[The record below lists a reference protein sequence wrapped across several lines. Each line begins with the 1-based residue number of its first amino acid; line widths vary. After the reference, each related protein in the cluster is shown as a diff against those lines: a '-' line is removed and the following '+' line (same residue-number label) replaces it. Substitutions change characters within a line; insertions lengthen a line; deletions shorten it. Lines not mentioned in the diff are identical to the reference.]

1 MGVINVYLSASIKV
15 TRRAKDGKDAVSYE
29 ILLDTDSV
37 VLKSDTKQFETH
49 KLGDVHFMY
58 HQGSY
63 MEDMTM
69 RIIDTYSYIIL
80 YYGYEA
86 KKDENG
92 KPVLGSDGKPVMEYK
107 AITYSSNEGVTD
119 IWNTMQMN
127 VGDDAECYGMK
138 YIWYDKNLPDSD
150 DAMFE
155 KIWSKLD
162 GIPPKELG
170 IKILATK
177 MFTVRREAD
186 SIQSSDVV
194 FGIGTKTQQPTSWIT
209 NFGGLTLAEGKYV
222 WTCTKITLTNGT
234 TYYTGAYCLGECY
247 DFAHVDELYALGS
260 SATKSPDIDSSL
272 GVNIWQSSY
281 TPKKGMYLWTCV
293 RVTYNSN
300 TPPYYLNKKC
310 VSYFPNDGTNGTKF
324 TPKGTAYGHYTAS
337 SKMPKPSD
345 DVLGLLYLV
354 DKVDTLLTPINTPCV
369 VWWKSFSA
377 GSYMLSYDA
386 AEEGDA
392 YNVDSTLWVHNGT
405 VWKDF
410 GSIQGPKGDDGEDAL
425 NIELST
431 DKILF
436 DYYEG
441 NFDPQNKSI
450 TLVVRQGGNVI
461 KSSEYNVKIVS
472 SQNFDIRTGN
482 KLTIE
487 KQDSSCTLNCYANG
501 VATYSY
507 TYDDG
512 ASFVSY
518 PASSCSIKI
527 SVEYNGITYFKEISI
542 EVSFVKMYGGL
553 AYDTESLSST
563 YGELV
568 GEGGRLDQM
577 ETVIAQNASEIKLTA
592 TKTDGLEKQYSEI
605 KVQYNRI
612 NISVGNINDGLAR
625 TGINLTNGS
634 ISMTA
639 NKFILYNNNKDEVFS
654 ADENGNGVFK
664 GKVTATS
671 GNIGGLEIYNDSYE
685 LGGNTF
691 KYKGLIY
698 ENKLY
703 EGYIPNR
710 SVNLNDRYI
719 YIGYG
724 DSGFGGYF
732 VAGNTINST
741 TTVGGQTELSLGT
754 FLVVELHTDN
764 SKTMQSATA
773 GRFTA
778 SSNENGTARAL
789 ELNAYGGKENYA
801 VDAGNGDIQ
810 AQNGDFRAQN
820 GDFIA
825 EKGAFIGVHRG
836 NVTKIYNSDYTLKK
850 TDSTIIC
857 NNTTKDISIY
867 LPSDAVVGTF
877 YRIIKKGKTVTLIS
891 SNKNIGVVNNIDLKS
906 SVSSGT
912 AREWINCLW
921 DGDCWNVEM
930 SRS

>member
-1 MGVINVYLSASIKV
+1 MGVIDVYLSASIKV

-107 AITYSSNEGVTD
+107 AISYSSNEGITD
-119 IWNTMQMN
+119 IWDTMQIN

-150 DAMFE
+150 EAMFE

-186 SIQSSDVV
+186 SIRSSDVV

-234 TYYTGAYCLGECY
+234 SYYTGAYCIGECY
-247 DFAHVDELYALGS
+247 DFAQIEELYALS
-260 SATKSPDIDSSL
+260 DSSTNPPKDA
-272 GVNIWQSSY
+272 VFSSSY
-281 TPKKGMYLWTCV
+281 KVVKGKYLWSCV
-293 RVTYNSN
+293 KVTYNNSN
-300 TPPYYLNKKC
+300 ISYLNKKC
-310 VSYFPNDGTNGTKF
+310 VSYFPNDGVNGTNGTSF
-324 TPKGTAYGHYTAS
+324 NLLGTAAGHMKTWV
-337 SKMPKPSD
+337 KPSPF
-345 DVLGLLYLV
+345 LWNTIYLV
-354 DKVDTLLTPINTPCV
+354 DGVNGGYPMTYKITTEGV
-369 VWWKSFSA
+369 KSA
-377 GSYMLSYDA
+377 KA
-386 AEEGDA
+386 NVGDA
-392 YNVDSTLWVHNGT
+392 YIIDGNLWVANTTEWVNVGN
-405 VWKDF
+405 
-410 GSIQGPKGDDGEDAL
+410 IQGAPGEPGQDGEDAL

-472 SQNFDIRTGN
+472 AQNFDIRTGN

-487 KQDSSCTLNCYANG
+487 KQDSSCALNCYANG

-568 GEGGRLDQM
+568 GEGGRLEQM

-592 TKTDGLEKQYSEI
+592 TKTDDLEKQYSEI
-605 KVQYNRI
+605 KVQYNTI

-654 ADENGNGVFK
+654 ADENGNGIFK
-664 GKVTATS
+664 GTITAT
-671 GNIGGLEIYNDSYE
+671 GGSFGSLQMTSYTDGTGFE
-685 LGGNTF
+685 F
-691 KYKGLIY
+691 
-698 ENKLY
+698 
-703 EGYIPNR
+703 
-710 SVNLNDRYI
+710 
-719 YIGYG
+719 YG
-724 DSGFGGYF
+724 MH
-732 VAGNTINST
+732 A
-741 TTVGGQTELSLGT
+741 
-754 FLVVELHTDN
+754 HTDGTPIIAASTYTLDYQGLYVGSGLQDNGGSVRIGNNGRKTAGVFSWDNGVINVDADN
-764 SKTMQSATA
+764 SGVSNADISGIGVNVVGNSSHSAIGMKVSAT
-773 GRFTA
+773 
-778 SSNENGTARAL
+778 
-789 ELNAYGGKENYA
+789 GGKNNYA
-801 VDAGNGDIQ
+801 VDAINGDIR
-810 AQNGDFRAQN
+810 AKNGDFRAEN
-820 GDFIA
+820 
-825 EKGAFIGVHRG
+825 GAFIGVHRG
-836 NVTKIYNSDYTLKK
+836 NVTKISSDYTLKK

-867 LPSDAVVGTF
+867 LPSDAVVGTI
-877 YRIIKKGKTVTLIS
+877 YRIIKKGKTVTLQS

-921 DGDCWNVEM
+921 DGDCWNIEM

>member
-15 TRRAKDGKDAVSYE
+15 TRRAKDGKDGVGITSADVVFAQSKSNTNPPADADVWKTQVDELSLVDGYLWSGTK
-29 ILLDTDSV
+29 IIYSNKKIAITGKYCIGSTRDYTDI
-37 VLKSDTKQFETH
+37 E
-49 KLGDVHFMY
+49 
-58 HQGSY
+58 
-63 MEDMTM
+63 E
-69 RIIDTYSYIIL
+69 L
-80 YYGYEA
+80 YYLSDSGDKIPTNVTFQPSFKPEKGKYLWTCIRYRFKAQSGSAENTNWVYSTPTCAGYF
-86 KKDENG
+86 
-92 KPVLGSDGKPVMEYK
+92 
-107 AITYSSNEGVTD
+107 
-119 IWNTMQMN
+119 
-127 VGDDAECYGMK
+127 GDDGV
-138 YIWYDKNLPDSD
+138 S
-150 DAMFE
+150 
-155 KIWSKLD
+155 
-162 GIPPKELG
+162 
-170 IKILATK
+170 
-177 MFTVRREAD
+177 V
-186 SIQSSDVV
+186 QSSDVV
-194 FGIGTKTQQPTSWIT
+194 FAIGESKTTAPATGWIT

-222 WTCTKITLTNGT
+222 WTCTKTTLTDGDS
-234 TYYTGAYCLGECY
+234 YYTGAYCLGECY
-247 DFAHVDELYALGS
+247 DFAQVDELYALGS

-310 VSYFPNDGTNGTKF
+310 VSYFPADGTNGTKF

-354 DKVDTLLTPINTPCV
+354 DKVDTLLTPINKPCV
-369 VWWKSFSA
+369 VWWRSLSA
-377 GSYMLSYDA
+377 GSYILSYDV

-392 YNVDSTLWVHNGT
+392 YNVGGTLWVHNGT

-431 DKILF
+431 EKILF

-441 NFDPQNKSI
+441 NFDPQNKAI

-472 SQNFDIRTGN
+472 AQNFDIRTGN

-568 GEGGRLDQM
+568 GEGGRLEQM

-592 TKTDGLEKQYSEI
+592 TKTDDLEKQYSEI
-605 KVQYNRI
+605 KVQYNTI

-639 NKFILYNNNKDEVFS
+639 NKFILRNNNKEEVFS
-654 ADENGNGVFK
+654 ADADGNGIFK

-671 GNIGGLEIYNDSYE
+671 GYIGGCEIYDDSYE
-685 LGGNTF
+685 IEGTSFNH
-691 KYKGLIY
+691 KGLRYQIDAD
-698 ENKLY
+698 
-703 EGYIPNR
+703 GYMPQHV
-710 SVNLNDRYI
+710 VNMRDRGFYV
-719 YIGYG
+719 GYG
-724 DSGFGGYF
+724 DSAMGGYF
-732 VAGNTINST
+732 RVGKTDVMVVSSGGKKELSYGYFFEVSMT
-741 TTVGGQTELSLGT
+741 TTASVTG
-754 FLVVELHTDN
+754 
-764 SKTMQSATA
+764 QSAYA
-773 GRFTA
+773 AKLKAA
-778 SSNENGTARAL
+778 SNASGKATAL
-789 ELNAYGGKENYA
+789 EANAYGGKENYA
-801 VDAGNGDIQ
+801 VDAINGDIRV
-810 AQNGDFRAQN
+810 QNGDFRAEN
-820 GDFIA
+820 
-825 EKGAFIGVHRG
+825 GAFIGVHRG

-877 YRIIKKGKTVTLIS
+877 YRIIKNGKTVTLIS
-891 SNKNIGVVNNIDLKS
+891 ANKNIGVVNNIDLKS

>member
-1 MGVINVYLSASIKV
+1 MTNNDFVARGSAWIQ
-15 TRRAKDGKDAVSYE
+15 RAPENGKDGVSYE

-63 MEDMTM
+63 MEDMTQ
-69 RIIDTYSYIIL
+69 RIIETYSYIIL
-80 YYGYEA
+80 YYGYE
-86 KKDENG
+86 G
-92 KPVLGSDGKPVMEYK
+92 GVYK
-107 AITYSSNEGVTD
+107 AISYSSNEGVTD

-127 VGDDAECYGMK
+127 VGDDADCYGMK
-138 YIWYDKNLPDSD
+138 YIWYDKNLPDND
-150 DAMFE
+150 EAMFE

-162 GIPPKELG
+162 GIPPTELG

-222 WTCTKITLTNGT
+222 WTCTKTTLTNGT

-247 DFAHVDELYALGS
+247 DFAQVVELYALS
-260 SATKSPDIDSSL
+260 DSSTNPPKDA
-272 GVNIWQSSY
+272 VFSSSY
-281 TPKKGMYLWTCV
+281 KVVKGKYLWSCV
-293 RVTYNSN
+293 KVTYNDTNIS
-300 TPPYYLNKKC
+300 YLNKKC
-310 VSYFPNDGTNGTKF
+310 VSYFPKDGTNGTKF
-324 TPKGTAYGHYTAS
+324 TPKGIAYGHYTAS

-345 DVLGLLYLV
+345 DILGLLYLV
-354 DKVDTLLTPINTPCV
+354 DKVDTTLKPINSPCV
-369 VWWKSFSA
+369 AWWRSISA
-377 GSYMLSYDA
+377 GSYILANDA

-392 YNVDSTLWVHNGT
+392 YNVGGTLWVHNGT

-431 DKILF
+431 EKILF

-441 NFDPQNKSI
+441 NFDPQNKAI

-472 SQNFDIRTGN
+472 AQNFDISTGN

-512 ASFVSY
+512 ASYVSY

-527 SVEYNGITYFKEISI
+527 SIEYNGITYFKEISI

-568 GEGGRLDQM
+568 GKGGRLEQM

-592 TKTDGLEKQYSEI
+592 SKTDGLEKQYSEI
-605 KVQYNRI
+605 KVQYDRI

-625 TGINLTNGS
+625 TGINITDGT
-634 ISMTA
+634 IKMTA
-639 NKFILYNNNKDEVFS
+639 ANFNLVNNNGVPTLGVDAF
-654 ADENGNGVFK
+654 GNCSFTG
-664 GKVTATS
+664 TINAT
-671 GNIGGLEIYNDSYE
+671 
-685 LGGNTF
+685 GGNFGSLQMTSF
-691 KYKGLIY
+691 TDATGF
-698 ENKLY
+698 EF
-703 EGYIPNR
+703 
-710 SVNLNDRYI
+710 
-719 YIGYG
+719 YG
-724 DSGFGGYF
+724 MS
-732 VAGNTINST
+732 A
-741 TTVGGQTELSLGT
+741 
-754 FLVVELHTDN
+754 HTDGTSIIAASTYRLDYQGLYVGSGLRNNGGSVHIGNRGGITDGDFSWDEGVVNVEADN
-764 SKTMQSATA
+764 SGASNADISGIGVNVVGNPSHSAIGMKVSAT
-773 GRFTA
+773 
-778 SSNENGTARAL
+778 
-789 ELNAYGGKENYA
+789 GGKNNYA
-801 VDAGNGDIQ
+801 IYAE
-810 AQNGDFRAQN
+810 NGDFRAEN
-820 GDFIA
+820 
-825 EKGAFIGVHRG
+825 GAFVGVHRD

-850 TDSTIIC
+850 TDSTIVC

-877 YRIIKKGKTVTLIS
+877 YRIIKKGKTVTLQS
-891 SNKNIGVVNNIDLKS
+891 ANKNIGVVNNIDLKS

>member
-1 MGVINVYLSASIKV
+1 MTKKDFVARGSAWIQ
-15 TRRAKDGKDAVSYE
+15 RAPEDGKDGVGITSADVVFAQSKSNTNPPSDADVWKTNVKELPLVDGYLWSGTK
-29 ILLDTDSV
+29 IVYSNSNGKSVITGKYCIGSTRDYTDI
-37 VLKSDTKQFETH
+37 E
-49 KLGDVHFMY
+49 
-58 HQGSY
+58 
-63 MEDMTM
+63 E
-69 RIIDTYSYIIL
+69 L
-80 YYGYEA
+80 YYLSDSGDKIPTNVTFQPSFKPEKGKYLWTCIRYRFKAPSGSAENTNWVYSTPTCAGYF
-86 KKDENG
+86 
-92 KPVLGSDGKPVMEYK
+92 
-107 AITYSSNEGVTD
+107 
-119 IWNTMQMN
+119 
-127 VGDDAECYGMK
+127 GDDGV
-138 YIWYDKNLPDSD
+138 S
-150 DAMFE
+150 
-155 KIWSKLD
+155 
-162 GIPPKELG
+162 
-170 IKILATK
+170 
-177 MFTVRREAD
+177 V
-186 SIQSSDVV
+186 QSSDVV
-194 FGIGTKTQQPTSWIT
+194 FAISESKTTAPTTGWIT
-209 NFGGLTLAEGKYV
+209 NFGGLTLTEGKYV
-222 WTCTKITLTNGT
+222 WTCTKTTLTDGDS
-234 TYYTGAYCLGECY
+234 YYTGAYCLGECY
-247 DFAHVDELYALGS
+247 DFAQVDELYALGS

-272 GVNIWQSSY
+272 GINIWQSSY

-310 VSYFPNDGTNGTKF
+310 VSYFPTDGTNGTKF

-354 DKVDTLLTPINTPCV
+354 DKVDTLLTPINKPCV
-369 VWWKSFSA
+369 VWWRSLSA
-377 GSYMLSYDA
+377 GSYILSYDV

-392 YNVDSTLWVHNGT
+392 YNVDGTLCVHNGT

-431 DKILF
+431 EKILF

-441 NFDPQNKSI
+441 NFDRQNKAI

-472 SQNFDIRTGN
+472 AQNFDIRTGN

-501 VATYSY
+501 VTTYSY

-512 ASFVSY
+512 ASYVSY

-568 GEGGRLDQM
+568 GKGGRLEQM

-605 KVQYNRI
+605 KVQYDRI

-625 TGINLTNGS
+625 TGINITDGT
-634 ISMTA
+634 IKMTA
-639 NKFILYNNNKDEVFS
+639 ANFNLVNNNGVPTLGVDAF
-654 ADENGNGVFK
+654 GNCSFTG
-664 GKVTATS
+664 TINAT
-671 GNIGGLEIYNDSYE
+671 
-685 LGGNTF
+685 GGNFGSLQMTSF
-691 KYKGLIY
+691 TDATGF
-698 ENKLY
+698 EF
-703 EGYIPNR
+703 
-710 SVNLNDRYI
+710 
-719 YIGYG
+719 YG
-724 DSGFGGYF
+724 MS
-732 VAGNTINST
+732 A
-741 TTVGGQTELSLGT
+741 
-754 FLVVELHTDN
+754 HTDGTSIIAASTYRLDYQGLYVGSGLRNNGGSVHIGNRGGITDGDFSWDEGVVNVEADN
-764 SKTMQSATA
+764 SGASNADISGIGVNVVGNPSHSTIGMKVSAT
-773 GRFTA
+773 
-778 SSNENGTARAL
+778 
-789 ELNAYGGKENYA
+789 GGKNNYA
-801 VDAGNGDIQ
+801 IYAS
-810 AQNGDFRAQN
+810 N

-825 EKGAFIGVHRG
+825 QNGAFVGVHRD
-836 NVTKIYNSDYTLKK
+836 NVTKISSDYTLKK
-850 TDSTIIC
+850 TDSTIVC

-877 YRIIKKGKTVTLIS
+877 YRIIKKGKTVTLQS
-891 SNKNIGVVNNIDLKS
+891 ANKNIGVVNNIDLKS

>member
-1 MGVINVYLSASIKV
+1 MGVIDVYLSASIKV
-15 TRRAKDGKDAVSYE
+15 TRRAKDGKDGVGITSADVVFAQSKSNTNPPA
-29 ILLDTDSV
+29 DTDV
-37 VLKSDTKQFETH
+37 WKTKVDELSLVDGYLWSGT
-49 KLGDVHFMY
+49 KIIYSNKKIAITGKY
-58 HQGSY
+58 CIGSTRDY
-63 MEDMTM
+63 TDIEE
-69 RIIDTYSYIIL
+69 L
-80 YYGYEA
+80 YYLSDSGDKIPTNVTFQPSFKPEKGKYLWTCIRYRFKAQSGSAENTNWVYSTPTCAGYF
-86 KKDENG
+86 
-92 KPVLGSDGKPVMEYK
+92 
-107 AITYSSNEGVTD
+107 
-119 IWNTMQMN
+119 
-127 VGDDAECYGMK
+127 GDDGV
-138 YIWYDKNLPDSD
+138 S
-150 DAMFE
+150 
-155 KIWSKLD
+155 
-162 GIPPKELG
+162 
-170 IKILATK
+170 
-177 MFTVRREAD
+177 V
-186 SIQSSDVV
+186 QSSDVV
-194 FGIGTKTQQPTSWIT
+194 FAISESKTTAPTTGWIT

-222 WTCTKITLTNGT
+222 WTCTKTTLTDGDS
-234 TYYTGAYCLGECY
+234 YYTGAYCLGECY
-247 DFAHVDELYALGS
+247 DFAQVEELYALGS

-300 TPPYYLNKKC
+300 TLPYYLNKKC
-310 VSYFPNDGTNGTKF
+310 VSYFPTDGTNGTKF

-354 DKVDTLLTPINTPCV
+354 DKVDTTLKPINSPCV
-369 VWWKSFSA
+369 AWWRSISA
-377 GSYMLSYDA
+377 GSYVLAYDA

-392 YNVDSTLWVHNGT
+392 YNVDGTLWVHNGT

-431 DKILF
+431 EKILF

-441 NFDPQNKSI
+441 NFDPQNKAI

-472 SQNFDIRTGN
+472 AQNFDIRTGN

-501 VATYSY
+501 VTTYSY

-512 ASFVSY
+512 ASYVSY

-568 GEGGRLDQM
+568 GKGGRLEQM

-605 KVQYNRI
+605 KVQYNTI
-612 NISVGNINDGLAR
+612 NISVGNINNGLAR
-625 TGINLTNGS
+625 TGINLTDGS
-634 ISMTA
+634 ITMTA
-639 NKFILYNNNKDEVFS
+639 NKFKLYNNNKDEVFS
-654 ADENGNGVFK
+654 ADENGNGIFK

-671 GNIGGLEIYNDSYE
+671 GYIGGCEIYDDSYDIE
-685 LGGNTF
+685 GTSFNH
-691 KYKGLIY
+691 KGLRYQIDAD
-698 ENKLY
+698 
-703 EGYIPNR
+703 GYMPQHV
-710 SVNLNDRYI
+710 VNMRDRGFYV
-719 YIGYG
+719 GYG
-724 DSGFGGYF
+724 DSAMGGYF
-732 VAGNTINST
+732 RVGKTDIMVVSSGGKKELSYGYFFEVSMT
-741 TTVGGQTELSLGT
+741 TTASVTG
-754 FLVVELHTDN
+754 
-764 SKTMQSATA
+764 QSANA
-773 GRFTA
+773 AKLKAA
-778 SSNENGTARAL
+778 SNASGIATAL
-789 ELNAYGGKENYA
+789 EANAYGGKENYA
-801 VDAGNGDIQ
+801 VDAINGDIRV
-810 AQNGDFRAQN
+810 QNGDFRAEN
-820 GDFIA
+820 
-825 EKGAFIGVHRG
+825 GAFIGVHRG

-850 TDSTIIC
+850 TDSTIVC

-877 YRIIKKGKTVTLIS
+877 YRIIKKGKTVTLQS
-891 SNKNIGVVNNIDLKS
+891 ANKNIGVVNNIDLKS

-912 AREWINCLW
+912 AREWINCLF

>member
-1 MGVINVYLSASIKV
+1 MTKKDFVARGSAWIQ
-15 TRRAKDGKDAVSYE
+15 RAPEDGKDGVGITSADVVFAQSKSNTNPPA
-29 ILLDTDSV
+29 DTDVWKTNVKELPLVDGYLWSGTKIVYSNSNGKSV
-37 VLKSDTKQFETH
+37 ITGK
-49 KLGDVHFMY
+49 Y
-58 HQGSY
+58 CIGSTRDY
-63 MEDMTM
+63 TDIEE
-69 RIIDTYSYIIL
+69 L
-80 YYGYEA
+80 YYLSDSGDKIPTNVTFQPSFKPEKGKYLWTCIRYRFKAPSGSAENTNWVYSTPTCAGYF
-86 KKDENG
+86 
-92 KPVLGSDGKPVMEYK
+92 
-107 AITYSSNEGVTD
+107 
-119 IWNTMQMN
+119 
-127 VGDDAECYGMK
+127 GDDGV
-138 YIWYDKNLPDSD
+138 S
-150 DAMFE
+150 
-155 KIWSKLD
+155 
-162 GIPPKELG
+162 
-170 IKILATK
+170 
-177 MFTVRREAD
+177 V
-186 SIQSSDVV
+186 QSSDVV
-194 FGIGTKTQQPTSWIT
+194 FAISESKTTAPTTGWIT
-209 NFGGLTLAEGKYV
+209 NFGGLTLTEGKYV
-222 WTCTKITLTNGT
+222 WTCTKTTLTDGDS
-234 TYYTGAYCLGECY
+234 YYTGAYCLGECY
-247 DFAHVDELYALGS
+247 DFAQVDELYALGS

-293 RVTYNSN
+293 RVIYNSN

-310 VSYFPNDGTNGTKF
+310 VSYFPADGTNGTKF

-354 DKVDTLLTPINTPCV
+354 DKVDTLLTPINKPCV
-369 VWWKSFSA
+369 VWWRSLSA
-377 GSYMLSYDA
+377 GSYILSYDV

-392 YNVDSTLWVHNGT
+392 YNVGGTLWVHNGT

-436 DYYEG
+436 SWDSK
-441 NFDPQNKSI
+441 NKSYDVATKDI
-450 TLVVRQGGNVI
+450 TLVVKQGNNI
-461 KSSEYNVKIVS
+461 INIDDYTI
-472 SQNFDIRTGN
+472 NFQAVENFELGSNNKNIRT
-482 KLTIE
+482 
-487 KQDSSCTLNCYANG
+487 
-501 VATYSY
+501 
-507 TYDDG
+507 DG
-512 ASFVSY
+512 ASDGYTYNISVYSAGIAMQKYTFNASVNDKKQTVEY
-518 PASSCSIKI
+518 PASSCSVKMLIT
-527 SVEYNGITYFKEISI
+527 YNGITYTKIITI
-542 EVSFVKMYGGL
+542 EVSFVQMYGDL
-553 AYDTESLSST
+553 AWNTEQLSST
-563 YGELV
+563 YGELTNGFDGTLV
-568 GEGGRLDQM
+568 QM
-577 ETVIAQNASEIKLTA
+577 ETRVNQNAKKITLEA
-592 TKTDGLEKQYSEI
+592 TKTIGDKLEKSGVYIESGKILAKTNNFE
-605 KVQYNRI
+605 VQNSNGDI
-612 NISVGNINDGLAR
+612 TFTIDNDG
-625 TGINLTNGS
+625 NLVS
-634 ISMTA
+634 
-639 NKFILYNNNKDEVFS
+639 E
-654 ADENGNGVFK
+654 GNASFK
-664 GKVTATS
+664 GCVTATS

-719 YIGYG
+719 YVGYG

-801 VDAGNGDIQ
+801 VDAGNGDIRV
-810 AQNGDFRAQN
+810 QNGDFRAEN
-820 GDFIA
+820 
-825 EKGAFIGVHRG
+825 GAFVGVHRG
-836 NVTKIYNSDYTLKK
+836 NVTKIFDDYTLKK

-867 LPSDAVVGTF
+867 LPSDAVVGTI
-877 YRIIKKGKTVTLIS
+877 YRIIKKGKTVTLQS
-891 SNKNIGVVNNIDLKS
+891 ANKNIGVVNNIDLKS

-912 AREWINCLW
+912 AREWINCLF

>member
-1 MGVINVYLSASIKV
+1 MGVIDVYLSASIKV
-15 TRRAKDGKDAVSYE
+15 TRRAKDGKDGVGITSADVVFAQSKSNTNPPA
-29 ILLDTDSV
+29 DTDV
-37 VLKSDTKQFETH
+37 WKTKVDELSLVDGYLWSGT
-49 KLGDVHFMY
+49 KIIYSNKKIAITGKY
-58 HQGSY
+58 CIGSTRDFTDI
-63 MEDMTM
+63 EE
-69 RIIDTYSYIIL
+69 L
-80 YYGYEA
+80 YYLSDSGDKIPTNVTFQPSFKPEKGKYLWTCIRYRFKAQSGSAENTNWVYSTPTCAGYF
-86 KKDENG
+86 
-92 KPVLGSDGKPVMEYK
+92 
-107 AITYSSNEGVTD
+107 
-119 IWNTMQMN
+119 
-127 VGDDAECYGMK
+127 GDDG
-138 YIWYDKNLPDSD
+138 
-150 DAMFE
+150 
-155 KIWSKLD
+155 
-162 GIPPKELG
+162 
-170 IKILATK
+170 
-177 MFTVRREAD
+177 V

-194 FGIGTKTQQPTSWIT
+194 FAISESKTTAPATGWIT
-209 NFGGLTLAEGKYV
+209 NFGGLTLTEGKYV
-222 WTCTKITLTNGT
+222 WTCTKTTLTDGDS
-234 TYYTGAYCLGECY
+234 YYTGAYCLGECY
-247 DFAHVDELYALGS
+247 DFAQVDELYALGS

-300 TPPYYLNKKC
+300 NIPYYLNKKC
-310 VSYFPNDGTNGTKF
+310 VSYFPTDGTNGTKF

-354 DKVDTLLTPINTPCV
+354 DKVDTLLTPINKPCV
-369 VWWKSFSA
+369 VWWRSLSA
-377 GSYMLSYDA
+377 GSYILSYDV

-392 YNVDSTLWVHNGT
+392 YNVGGTLWVHNGT

-472 SQNFDIRTGN
+472 AQNFDIRTGN

-568 GEGGRLDQM
+568 GEGGRLEQM
-577 ETVIAQNASEIKLTA
+577 ETVIVQNASEIKLTA
-592 TKTDGLEKQYSEI
+592 TKTDDLEKQYSEI

-625 TGINLTNGS
+625 TGINITNGS

-639 NKFILYNNNKDEVFS
+639 NKFILRNNNKEEVFS
-654 ADENGNGVFK
+654 ADADGNGIFK

-671 GNIGGLEIYNDSYE
+671 GYIGGCEIYDDSYE
-685 LGGNTF
+685 IEGTSFNH
-691 KYKGLIY
+691 KGLRYQIDAD
-698 ENKLY
+698 
-703 EGYIPNR
+703 GYMPQHV
-710 SVNLNDRYI
+710 VNMRDRGFYV
-719 YIGYG
+719 GYG
-724 DSGFGGYF
+724 DSAMGGYF
-732 VAGNTINST
+732 RVGKTDVMVVSSGGKKELSYGYFFEVSMT
-741 TTVGGQTELSLGT
+741 TTASVTG
-754 FLVVELHTDN
+754 
-764 SKTMQSATA
+764 QSAYA
-773 GRFTA
+773 AKLKAA
-778 SSNENGTARAL
+778 SNASGKATAL
-789 ELNAYGGKENYA
+789 EANAYGGKENYA
-801 VDAGNGDIQ
+801 VDAINGDIRV
-810 AQNGDFRAQN
+810 QNGDFRAEN
-820 GDFIA
+820 
-825 EKGAFIGVHRG
+825 GAFVGVHRS
-836 NVTKIYNSDYTLKK
+836 NVQTIYNSDYYLKK
-850 TDSTIIC
+850 TDSIIIC
-857 NNTTKDISIY
+857 NNTTKDIFIY

-877 YRIIKKGKTVTLIS
+877 YRIIKKGKTVTLQS

>member
-1 MGVINVYLSASIKV
+1 MGVIDVYLSASIKV

-107 AITYSSNEGVTD
+107 AISYSSNEGITD

-127 VGDDAECYGMK
+127 VGDDAECYAMK

-150 DAMFE
+150 EAMFE

-162 GIPPKELG
+162 GVPPKELG

-247 DFAHVDELYALGS
+247 DFAQIEELYALS
-260 SATKSPDIDSSL
+260 DSSTNPPKDA
-272 GVNIWQSSY
+272 VFSSSY
-281 TPKKGMYLWTCV
+281 KVVKGKYLWSCV
-293 RVTYNSN
+293 KVTYNNSN
-300 TPPYYLNKKC
+300 ISYLNKKC
-310 VSYFPNDGTNGTKF
+310 VSYFPNDGVNGTNGTSF
-324 TPKGTAYGHYTAS
+324 NLLGTAAGHMKTWV
-337 SKMPKPSD
+337 KPSPF
-345 DVLGLLYLV
+345 LWNTIYLV
-354 DKVDTLLTPINTPCV
+354 DGVNGGYPMTYKITTEGV
-369 VWWKSFSA
+369 KSA
-377 GSYMLSYDA
+377 KA
-386 AEEGDA
+386 NVGDA
-392 YNVDSTLWVHNGT
+392 YIIDGNLWVANTTEWVNVGN
-405 VWKDF
+405 
-410 GSIQGPKGDDGEDAL
+410 IQGAPGEPGQDGEDAL

-461 KSSEYNVKIVS
+461 KSSEYNVKIVFA
-472 SQNFDIRTGN
+472 QNFNIRTGN

-501 VATYSY
+501 VSTYSY

-568 GEGGRLDQM
+568 GENGRLSKM
-577 ETVIAQNASEIKLTA
+577 ESNISQNAKNIALKVSQTYYDENNKKVGERFSIIEQRVDKINIQVSA
-592 TKTDGLEKQYSEI
+592 TSDGLK
-605 KVQYNRI
+605 N
-612 NISVGNINDGLAR
+612 
-625 TGINLTNGS
+625 TGINITDGT
-634 ISMTA
+634 IKMTA
-639 NKFILYNNNKDEVFS
+639 ANFTLVNNNGVPTLGVDAF
-654 ADENGNGVFK
+654 GNCSLK
-664 GKVTATS
+664 GTINAT
-671 GNIGGLEIYNDSYE
+671 
-685 LGGNTF
+685 GGNFGSLQMTSF
-691 KYKGLIY
+691 TDATGFEFYGMYAHKDGTSIIAASTYRLDYQGLYVGSGLRNNGGSVHIG
-698 ENKLY
+698 NRGGITDGDFSWD
-703 EGYIPNR
+703 EGV
-710 SVNLNDRYI
+710 VN
-719 YIGYG
+719 
-724 DSGFGGYF
+724 
-732 VAGNTINST
+732 
-741 TTVGGQTELSLGT
+741 
-754 FLVVELHTDN
+754 VEADN
-764 SKTMQSATA
+764 SGASNADISGIGVNVVGNSSHSAIGMKVSAT
-773 GRFTA
+773 
-778 SSNENGTARAL
+778 
-789 ELNAYGGKENYA
+789 GGNNNYA
-801 VDAGNGDIQ
+801 VYAE
-810 AQNGDFRAQN
+810 NGDFRAEN
-820 GDFIA
+820 
-825 EKGAFIGVHRG
+825 GAFIGVHRG

-857 NNTTKDISIY
+857 NNTANDISIY

-891 SNKNIGVVNNIDLKS
+891 SNKNIAVVNNIDLKS

-921 DGDCWNVEM
+921 DGDCWNIEM